1 MAILSPL
8 IESLAELGM
17 EGEKER
23 VRKERKEAERERER
37 GERKEVKYTYCRREE
52 CHLLIPFVQ
61 PLKKGAK

>member
-23 VRKERKEAERERER
+23 VRKERGGGGKRER
-37 GERKEVKYTYCRREE
+37 GREKEVTYTCIYCRREE
-52 CHLLIPFVQ
+52 CL
-61 PLKKGAK
+61 PLYNP

>member
-23 VRKERKEAERERER
+23 VRKERKEAERER
-37 GERKEVKYTYCRREE
+37 GGGGRE
-52 CHLLIPFVQ
+52 
-61 PLKKGAK
+61 KR